1 MNALALSAKLKEIY
15 QPFVELG
22 CQIDLELA
30 RSLFKEAEDNC
41 RIAEDCGV
49 NTGRIKQNIATS
61 VFEPL
66 LRDISLVSH
75 FLPDLLVHLPWMR
88 TMCQMPYKHTDQE
101 ASAYRYVLES
111 YRVNLLNGDD
121 LCSFMQKLDVYYL
134 NNRHELYLQEF
145 MKLMYVLDDEL
156 LSADVLLTLSRTSNV
171 LAEACIEMPNSL
183 LSEDAMESYF
193 RTIKS
198 ACVKVGTKAILKH
211 EVLEK
216 LRVNALLNGYP
227 KLIDD
232 VLIHAWDETSIYN
245 FYRSIDLYPS
255 ADAWLASIKSASTN
269 LQRNAVIIAAI
280 SLYVNHFID
289 LDIEMVCQNAV
300 NDNFK
305 LETKIIGDLISDYAV
320 STNDRFSRFAVAYI
334 DACRAHGVVK
344 RAFEHFDEMGIDPKE
359 LRIKGASQHLA
370 AHEFGI

>member
-22 CQIDLELA
+22 CNIDLELA

-66 LRDISLVSH
+66 LRDISLVAH

-88 TMCQMPYKHTDQE
+88 TMCQIPYKHTDLE
-101 ASAYRYVLES
+101 ASTFRYVLES

-156 LSADVLLTLSRTSNV
+156 LNAEVLHSLLRNSNV

-198 ACVKVGTKAILKH
+198 ACVKVGTKAILKY

-232 VLIHAWDETSIYN
+232 VLIQTWDETSIYN
-245 FYRSIDLYPS
+245 FYRSTDLYPS

-305 LETKIIGDLISDYAV
+305 LETKIIGDLISDCAV